1 MKAKFEVQYTFIVS
15 NKIIISNS
23 DNDYMSFSFAK
34 LTIETKFMRVFMEN
48 KPISK

>member
-15 NKIIISNS
+15 NKIIIS
-23 DNDYMSFSFAK
+23 NDYMSFSFAK